1 MARPYSEVVD
11 LSHLMADPDLKKFA
25 DVVRSQIQAEYQETF
40 GLGEIVAKR
49 RTELNL
55 SQIQLAKSTG
65 VSQADISRIE
75 RGKGNPT
82 LDTLKKIFAA
92 LQLKMA
98 FVPSAPNRSG

>member
-98 FVPSAPNRSG
+98 FVPSAPNRSD

>member
-1 MARPYSEVVD
+1 MT
-11 LSHLMADPDLKKFA
+11 DPDLKKFA
-25 DVVRSQIQAEYQETF
+25 EGVRIQVQAEYQETF
-40 GLGEIVAKR
+40 GLGDIVAKR

-82 LDTLKKIFAA
+82 LDTLRKIFAA
-92 LQLKMA
+92 LQLQMTLEA
-98 FVPSAPNRSG
+98 TQASRFV

>member
-25 DVVRSQIQAEYQETF
+25 EGLRSQVQAEYQETF

-75 RGKGNPT
+75 CGKGNPT
-82 LDTLKKIFAA
+82 LDTLRKIFVA
-92 LQLKMA
+92 LQLQMTLEA
-98 FVPSAPNRSG
+98 RPLSRCA

>member
-25 DVVRSQIQAEYQETF
+25 KELRSQVQAEYQETF
-40 GLGEIVAKR
+40 GLGEIVAQR

-75 RGKGNPT
+75 CGKGNPT
-82 LDTLKKIFAA
+82 LDTLRKIFAA
-92 LQLKMA
+92 LQLQMTLEA
-98 FVPSAPNRSG
+98 RPLSRLA